1 MNIDQYSDSE
11 ATETLPRAAA
21 TATTAPAIA
30 PSTPPAP
37 ASNPRPRIAVV
48 TMGVKLGDETRG
60 YTRFRFLS
68 ELLVREG
75 FDVDLYTSS
84 FQHWEKAQ
92 RDLTRACYRDLP
104 YRVRFIEEP
113 GYKRNLDL
121 ARIRSHHIAA
131 KNLRHMFEEEFA
143 AAASTNAANAEP
155 AAASAPHPAPAAS
168 APHPTPAASAPRA
181 YSLIYAEI
189 PPNDVARVCAEV
201 AHAHGI
207 PFVADIND
215 LWPEAMRMAIDIPV
229 LSDIAFYP
237 FARDAKKTYRLLSAA
252 VGTSDEYAARP
263 LRDRTEPCP
272 TRTVYVGNDL
282 ATFDAG
288 VAAHE
293 HEIDKPLG
301 ELWVI
306 YTGTLGASYDIATL
320 IDAAAVIRDMPAL
333 AAPFRSVRVKILG
346 DGPDRTRL
354 EQRAVEKR
362 APVDFLGYTP
372 YDLMAAY
379 LAKADI
385 TVNSLVASA
394 PQSIVTK
401 IGDYLAAGKPLINTG
416 SSPEFRAKVEN
427 DGFGINIPAEDAAEL
442 AAAICELAGKPELR
456 ERMGRRARTI
466 AEQQFD
472 QPKAYLAIVDLIRS
486 LIA

>member
-1 MNIDQYSDSE
+1 MNIDQHSDSE
-11 ATETLPRAAA
+11 ATEILPRAAA
-21 TATTAPAIA
+21 DAASAA
-30 PSTPPAP
+30 AASPAP
-37 ASNPRPRIAVV
+37 DNPRPRIAVV

-131 KNLRHMFEEEFA
+131 KNLRRMFEEEFA

-155 AAASAPHPAPAAS
+155 AAASAPHPA
-168 APHPTPAASAPRA
+168 PAASAPRA

-263 LRDRTEPCP
+263 LRDRTKPCP
-272 TRTVYVGNDL
+272 ARTVYVGNDL

-293 HEIDKPLG
+293 REIDKPLG

-354 EQRAVEKR
+354 EQRAAEKR